1 MRRIFYIFLF
11 LCMIACGEDTKNGG
25 NKINIPLS
33 VEALKGST
41 AIISQIGDISYLKDD
56 DNPVILK
63 FRLK

>member
-1 MRRIFYIFLF
+1 MRRIFYIFLI
-11 LCMIACGEDTKNGG
+11 LCMIACGEDTNYGG

-41 AIISQIGDISYLKDD
+41 AIISQLGDISYLKDD